1 MKKTFAALLAV
12 ATVGGAF
19 SVTPANAQRWVGPA
33 IGGAVVG
40 GIIGGAIASQAAPAP
55 VYVAPGP
62 YPCRWVREGFYDA
75 YGNYRYRRVQ
85 YCD

>member
-12 ATVGGAF
+12 ASLAALTT
-19 SVTPANAQRWVGPA
+19 TPASAQRGLA
-33 IGGAVVG
+33 AGIAG
-40 GIIGGAIASQAAPAP
+40 GIIGGAIVGGAIASQQPAP

>member
-12 ATVGGAF
+12 TSLAALTT
-19 SVTPANAQRWVGPA
+19 TPASAQRWVGPA

-40 GIIGGAIASQAAPAP
+40 GIIGGALASQAAPAP